1 MSDDNPGGAALT
13 VPLDADGKIGALPEP
28 LQKFF
33 DSRIADAVR
42 RAKAAAPAPPTQT
55 GIDPQEYDAAQR
67 RIAELE
73 EADLVRQKRFEEAD
87 AKRRERDERERAKAA
102 EKHAQ
107 ELAERDERATKA
119 QQRAEKQARR
129 QVDATIRAAA
139 VQHGAREESL
149 DELVELLSRRVGL
162 DEQDD
167 DYAPVVLDAHG
178 DPLSGGISQ
187 LVIDYL
193 ASKPHHRRGGGG
205 QSTGTTG
212 TTTGQT
218 TTDAKRAAIL
228 DRIARN
234 GPTGKDLEEL
244 ASLRS
249 GGRP

>member
-1 MSDDNPGGAALT
+1 MSDDNAGGAALT

-33 DSRIADAVR
+33 DARIAEAVR
-42 RAKAAAPAPPTQT
+42 RAKATAPPPPAQT

-73 EADLVRQKRFEEAD
+73 EAELIRQKRFEEAD
-87 AKRRERDERERAKAA
+87 RARSEREAKERAKAA

-107 ELAERDERATKA
+107 ELATAAETATKA
-119 QQRAEKQARR
+119 QQRAERQARR
-129 QVDATIRAAA
+129 QVEAQIRAAA
-139 VQHGAREESL
+139 AQHGARDESV
-149 DELVELLSRRVGL
+149 DELVALLSPRVTL
-162 DEQDD
+162 EEQDD
-167 DYAPVVLDAHG
+167 DYAPIVLDPDG
-178 DPLSGGISQ
+178 EPLEGGVSQ

-193 ASKPHHRRGGGG
+193 ASKPHHRKGGGG

-212 TTTGQT
+212 TTSGTT
-218 TTDAKRAAIL
+218 TTDARRNAIL

-244 ASLRS
+244 ASLRA